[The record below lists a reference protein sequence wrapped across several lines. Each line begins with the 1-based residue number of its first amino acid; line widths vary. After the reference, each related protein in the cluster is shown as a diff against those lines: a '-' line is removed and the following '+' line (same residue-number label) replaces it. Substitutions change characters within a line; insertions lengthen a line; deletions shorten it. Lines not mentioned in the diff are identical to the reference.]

1 LILPAVIE
9 KEFRMF
15 FRYPLR
21 VISSIL
27 VGLVFLLQFVFF
39 GQAVLGGRYS
49 QLLASSTG
57 MGDYPTYALIGYVL
71 WWVSVSPME
80 AYVWGVR
87 RELQRG
93 TFEMN
98 ILSPARILE
107 LLSGLAVS
115 WLLMDSALMGIVFLI
130 GALIFDIPLTFTIIL
145 KSIPIILASLLAFLG
160 FGFIFAGLVMLLKN
174 IGPFAQIFEF
184 GMLFFSG
191 VFFPLSVMPKWLVS
205 FSKLFPLT
213 HAASAVRA
221 IFVGKTYA
229 EIQGEIVWL
238 LFLIPLYWAAG
249 YLIFKW
255 AEKITRVVGY
265 GGY

>member
-1 LILPAVIE
+1 
-9 KEFRMF
+9 MF

-27 VGLVFLLQFVFF
+27 VGIVFLLQFVFF

-49 QLLASSTG
+49 ALLEVSTG

-98 ILSPARILE
+98 ILSPAKIVE
-107 LLSGLAVS
+107 LLSGLAIS
-115 WLLMDSALMGIVFLI
+115 WLLMDSVLMMIVFAI
-130 GALIFDIPLTFTIIL
+130 GVVIFAIPLTLLIIL
-145 KSIPIILASLLAFLG
+145 KSLPIVVASLIA
-160 FGFIFAGLVMLLKN
+160 
-174 IGPFAQIFEF
+174 
-184 GMLFFSG
+184 
-191 VFFPLSVMPKWLVS
+191 

-213 HAASAVRA
+213 HAAAVVRGL
-221 IFVGKTYA
+221 FVGKGYL
-229 EIQGEIVWL
+229 EVWGEVAWL
-238 LFLIPLYWAAG
+238 LVLIPVYWGIG

-255 AEKITRVVGY
+255 AERITRVIGY

>member
-1 LILPAVIE
+1 MIVPAVIE

-21 VISSIL
+21 IISSIL

-39 GQAVLGGRYS
+39 GQAVLGGRHS

-98 ILSPARILE
+98 ILSPTRILE
-107 LLSGLAVS
+107 LLFGLAVS
-115 WLLMDSALMGIVFLI
+115 WLLMDSTLMGIVFVI

-191 VFFPLSVMPKWLVS
+191 VFFPLAVMPEWLVA
-205 FSKLFPLT
+205 FSKAFPLT

-229 EIQGEIVWL
+229 EIRGEIVWL
-238 LFLIPLYWAAG
+238 LLLIPLYWAVG

-255 AEKITRVVGY
+255 AEKVTRVVGY

>member
-1 LILPAVIE
+1 MILSAVIE

-21 VISSIL
+21 VISSVL

-39 GQAVLGGRYS
+39 GQAILGGRYS
-49 QLLASSTG
+49 ALLEVSTG

-93 TFEMN
+93 TFETN
-98 ILSPARILE
+98 ILSPAKIVE
-107 LLSGLAVS
+107 LLSSLAMS
-115 WLLMDSALMGIVFLI
+115 WLLMDSVLMGVVFAIGIV
-130 GALIFDIPLTFTIIL
+130 IFDIPLTFSVIL
-145 KSIPIILASLLAFLG
+145 KSLPIIFASLVAFLG
-160 FGFIFAGLVMLLKN
+160 FGFVFAGLVMMLKN

-184 GMLFFSG
+184 AMLFFSG
-191 VFFPLSVMPKWLVS
+191 VFFPLSVMPKAMIA
-205 FSKLFPLT
+205 FSKIFPLT
-213 HAASAVRA
+213 HAAYIIRA
-221 IFVGKTYA
+221 LFVGMSYS
-229 EIQGEIVWL
+229 ELLGEIKWL
-238 LFLIPLYWAAG
+238 FFLIPLYWGIG
-249 YLIFKW
+249 YALFKW
-255 AEKITRVVGY
+255 AEKITRVIGY

>member
-1 LILPAVIE
+1 MILAVVE

-27 VGLVFLLQFVFF
+27 VGIVFLLQFVYF

-49 QLLASSTG
+49 ALLEASTG

-93 TFEMN
+93 TFETN
-98 ILSPARILE
+98 VLSPSRLTG
-107 LLSGLAVS
+107 LLFGLALS
-115 WLLMDSALMGIVFLI
+115 WLLMDSALMAIVFAF
-130 GALIFDIPLTFTIIL
+130 GVALFDIPVTIPLLL
-145 KSIPIILASLLAFLG
+145 KSLPAIIASLIAFLG

-184 GMLFFSG
+184 AMLFLSG
-191 VFFPLSVMPKWLVS
+191 VFFPLAVMPDWVITL
-205 FSKLFPLT
+205 SKLFPLT
-213 HAASAVRA
+213 HSATIVRTLFA
-221 IFVGKTYA
+221 GGSYSEVSSSLL
-229 EIQGEIVWL
+229 WL
-238 LFLIPLYWAAG
+238 LALIPLYWGIG
-249 YLIFKW
+249 YLLFSW
-255 AEKITRVVGY
+255 AERTTRVIGY